1 MAGIE
6 LNTDT
11 SRLDFLFKKISMP
24 RNNMVTWLFVPEF
37 VDAINSLVDKKI
49 EVTDDNV
56 LKICEEIL
64 SDSRFGN
71 KEYRLQYHL
80 KSLRKGYNRLR
91 RATEEDSEPAS
102 ESERTS

>member
-1 MAGIE
+1 MAWIE
-6 LNTDT
+6 LNTDV

-80 KSLRKGYNRLR
+80 RSLRKGYNRLR
-91 RATEEDSEPAS
+91 RAVEEDTNAPQ
-102 ESERTS
+102 